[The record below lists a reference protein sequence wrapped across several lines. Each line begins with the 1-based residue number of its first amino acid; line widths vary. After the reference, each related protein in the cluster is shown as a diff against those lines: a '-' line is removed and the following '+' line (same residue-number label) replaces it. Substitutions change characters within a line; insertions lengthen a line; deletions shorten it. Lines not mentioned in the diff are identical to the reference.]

1 MTHKAGYVNIIGN
14 PNVGKS
20 SLMNVLVGEKL
31 SIITS
36 KVQTTRH
43 RILGIVNGD
52 DHQIIFSDTPGII
65 HNPAYKMHEVM
76 NSYVQTAMIDADLI
90 MFVVDVTEKTTY
102 TETIEK
108 IKEANVPVFVI
119 INKVD
124 LSTQEDVASLI
135 TQWQEWLPSA
145 SVIPVSALHQFN
157 TAGLFERI
165 LDVLPESPPY
175 FPKDEL
181 TDKSMRFFMSEIIRE
196 KILLNYKQEIPYSV
210 EVAIDAYEESER
222 LVKIQA
228 LIFVARDSQKAIIIG
243 KQGSAIKKVG
253 TMARLDMEEFIGKKV
268 FLELNV
274 KVTKDWR
281 DNDKLLKRF
290 GYES

>member
-76 NSYVQTAMIDADLI
+76 NSFVQTAMIDADLI
-90 MFVVDVTEKTTY
+90 MFVVDVTEKTSY

-108 IKEANVPVFVI
+108 IKETNVPVFII

-124 LSTQEDVASLI
+124 LSTQDEVVNLI
-135 TQWQEWLPSA
+135 KQWQEWLPSA
-145 SVIPVSALHQFN
+145 SVFPVSALHEFN

-165 LDVLPESPPY
+165 LDVLPESPAY

-210 EVAIDAYEESER
+210 EVAIDTYEESER

>member
-76 NSYVQTAMIDADLI
+76 NSFVQTAMIDADLI
-90 MFVVDVTEKTTY
+90 MFVVDVTEKTSY

-108 IKEANVPVFVI
+108 IKETNVPVFII

-124 LSTQEDVASLI
+124 LSTQDEVVNLI
-135 TQWQEWLPSA
+135 KQWQEWLPSA
-145 SVIPVSALHQFN
+145 SVFPVSALHEFN

-165 LDVLPESPPY
+165 LDVLSESPAY

-210 EVAIDAYEESER
+210 EVAIDTYEESER

>member
-76 NSYVQTAMIDADLI
+76 NSFVQTAMIDAALI
-90 MFVVDVTEKTTY
+90 MFVVDVTEKTSY

-108 IKEANVPVFVI
+108 IKETNVPVFII

-124 LSTQEDVASLI
+124 LSTQDEVVNLI
-135 TQWQEWLPSA
+135 KQWQEWLPSA
-145 SVIPVSALHQFN
+145 SVFPVSALHEFN

-165 LDVLPESPPY
+165 LDVLPESPAY

-210 EVAIDAYEESER
+210 EVAIDTYEESER

>member
-76 NSYVQTAMIDADLI
+76 NSFVQTAMIDADLI
-90 MFVVDVTEKTTY
+90 MFVVDVTEKTSY

-108 IKEANVPVFVI
+108 IKETNVPVFII

-124 LSTQEDVASLI
+124 LSTQDEVVNLI
-135 TQWQEWLPSA
+135 KQWQEWLPSA
-145 SVIPVSALHQFN
+145 SVFPVSALHQFN

-165 LDVLPESPPY
+165 LDVLPESPAY

-210 EVAIDAYEESER
+210 EVAIDTYEESER

>member
-43 RILGIVNGD
+43 RILGIVNGE

-76 NSYVQTAMIDADLI
+76 NSFVQTAMIDADLI
-90 MFVVDVTEKTTY
+90 MFVVDVTEKTSY

-108 IKEANVPVFVI
+108 IKETNVPVFII

-124 LSTQEDVASLI
+124 LSTQDEVVNLI
-135 TQWQEWLPSA
+135 KQWQEWLPSA
-145 SVIPVSALHQFN
+145 SVFPVSALHEFN

-165 LDVLPESPPY
+165 LDVLPESPAY

-210 EVAIDAYEESER
+210 EVAIDTYEESER